1 MTTPAASQYRDHH
14 LRSRSDRSNL
24 DSFLHRL
31 RRLWVRVSDSGAH
44 AQPALSGVRPEPWSY
59 LGSFGDD
66 FFDEFDF
73 PLTQRELCRDR

>member
-1 MTTPAASQYRDHH
+1 MTTPAASQHRDHH

-24 DSFLHRL
+24 DSLLHRL
-31 RRLWVRVSDSGAH
+31 RRLWVCDSASGAH
-44 AQPALSGVRPEPWSY
+44 GQHALPVVRPEPWSY

-73 PLTQRELCRDR
+73 PLTPRGLCRDR